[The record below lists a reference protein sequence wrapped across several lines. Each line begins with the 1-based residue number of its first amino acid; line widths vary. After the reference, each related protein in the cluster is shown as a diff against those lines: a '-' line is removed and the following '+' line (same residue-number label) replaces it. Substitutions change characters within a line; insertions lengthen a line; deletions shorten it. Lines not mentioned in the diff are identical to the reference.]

1 MLLLLQRRFRLRVLP
16 QVPVREPEQVPVLP
30 RVRVLRV
37 QVQELLRVPQQA
49 PLRLFLLQLLHML
62 FR

>member
-1 MLLLLQRRFRLRVLP
+1 MLLLLQRRFRLRVLLV
-16 QVPVREPEQVPVLP
+16 QVREPE
-30 RVRVLRV
+30 RV
-37 QVQELLRVPQQA
+37 QVLPLVRVPEQVQLRVPQQA

>member
-1 MLLLLQRRFRLRVLP
+1 MLLLLQRRFRLRVLL
-16 QVPVREPEQVPVLP
+16 QVPLPEQVQVPE
-30 RVRVLRV
+30 RVRVLP
-37 QVQELLRVPQQA
+37 QVPEQVLLRVPQQA